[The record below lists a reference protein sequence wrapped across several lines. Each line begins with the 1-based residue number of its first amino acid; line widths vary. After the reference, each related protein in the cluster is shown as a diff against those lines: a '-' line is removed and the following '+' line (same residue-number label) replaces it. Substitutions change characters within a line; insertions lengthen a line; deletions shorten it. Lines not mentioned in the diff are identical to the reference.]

1 MPPLASMAAVLM
13 RVKLRRP
20 QLRRLRWM
28 RTAPMRVVR
37 AGALES
43 EKIMAANTPSTEAFI
58 ANMPLFKEL
67 SDEQRARIAER
78 TRQLRLARGET
89 LFRRGDAAA
98 GTYIVAYGQVKLSFV
113 SSTGVEKIVEIL
125 DQGQSF
131 GEAVMFLDIPHVV
144 TAQALSDALLLL
156 VPKETVFENID
167 RDPGFARR
175 MLAGLSRRLH
185 QLVADVESYSTRSGT
200 ERLIGFLLRDCGIE
214 PPSDGCAAALPEG
227 SVEIELPVAKGV
239 IASRL
244 NLTQE
249 HLSRILHDLS
259 ALGLIE
265 VHGRHILI
273 RDLERLRKHA
283 R

>member
-1 MPPLASMAAVLM
+1 MAVNGL
-13 RVKLRRP
+13 
-20 QLRRLRWM
+20 
-28 RTAPMRVVR
+28 
-37 AGALES
+37 GAE
-43 EKIMAANTPSTEAFI
+43 NFI
-58 ANMPLFKEL
+58 AGLPLFKEL

-78 TRQLRLARGET
+78 TRQLRLPRGET
-89 LFRRGDAAA
+89 LFHRGDPAA
-98 GTYIVAYGQVKLSFV
+98 GAYIVVYGQIKLSFV
-113 SSTGVEKIVEIL
+113 SPTGVEKVIEIL
-125 DQGQSF
+125 NQGQSF
-131 GEAVMFLDIPHVV
+131 GEAVMFLDMPHVV
-144 TAQALSDALLLL
+144 TAQALADSLLLL
-156 VPKETVFENID
+156 VPKEAVFEGIE

-200 ERLIGFLLRDCGIE
+200 ERLIGYLLRDCGVE
-214 PPSDGCAAALPEG
+214 PPRDSCAADLPAG
-227 SVEIELPVAKGV
+227 PVDIELPVAKGI

-265 VHGRHILI
+265 VHGRRI
-273 RDLERLRKHA
+273 RIVDPERLRKHV

>member
-1 MPPLASMAAVLM
+1 MAAS
-13 RVKLRRP
+13 
-20 QLRRLRWM
+20 
-28 RTAPMRVVR
+28 APS
-37 AGALES
+37 AES
-43 EKIMAANTPSTEAFI
+43 FI
-58 ANMPLFKEL
+58 ANLPLFKEL
-67 SDEQRARIAER
+67 SAEQRSRIAER
-78 TRQLRLARGET
+78 TRPLRVSRGET
-89 LFRRGDAAA
+89 LFRRGDPAA

-113 SSTGVEKIVEIL
+113 SPTGVEKVIEIL

-131 GEAVMFLDIPHVV
+131 GEAVMFLEVPHVV
-144 TAQALSDALLLL
+144 TAQTLADSLLLL
-156 VPKETVFENID
+156 VPKEAVFEGIE

-200 ERLIGFLLRDCGIE
+200 ERLIGFLLHDCGLE
-214 PPSDGCAAALPEG
+214 APHEKAAADAPAG
-227 SVEIELPVAKGV
+227 PVDIELPVAKGI

-265 VHGRHILI
+265 VRGRRVRVI
-273 RDLERLRKHA
+273 DLERLRKHV